1 MLKAREKLQRLER
14 EEKDDRAMDR
24 QMDSIGGLRIVR
36 GAVSTDIP
44 DDGPPGVKRK
54 VKVHKRVDRASARAR
69 GTASIARMKED
80 IKATILYVIENRGF
94 DSPPLYIKPWPRTT
108 KPWIESR

>member
-14 EEKDDRAMDR
+14 EESEERAMDR
-24 QMDSIGGLRIVR
+24 QMDSVGGLKIVR

-54 VKVHKRVDRASARAR
+54 VKVSVKGASARGA
-69 GTASIARMKED
+69 ALIALNKQTSGDVGR
-80 IKATILYVIENRGF
+80 LRV
-94 DSPPLYIKPWPRTT
+94 
-108 KPWIESR
+108 